1 MSDRTGSTAE
11 ERARQRVDDRNGL
24 LVHTVVFVLVNA
36 FLWIQ
41 DLLAGG
47 GIDWAY
53 WTTIP
58 WGIGLAIHATV
69 YKTSNGDRSERAYER
84 FLAEE
89 RAKDAARDRETS
101 A

>member
-1 MSDRTGSTAE
+1 MSDHRGSTAE
-11 ERARQRVDDRNGL
+11 ERARQRVEDRNGL
-24 LVHTVVFVLVNA
+24 MIHAVVFVLVNG

-58 WGIGLAIHATV
+58 WGIGLAIHAAV
-69 YKTSNGDRSERAYER
+69 YTMSNGRTNDRAYEK
-84 FLAEE
+84 FLAQE
-89 RAKDAARDRETS
+89 RAKDREHQS
-101 A
+101 S